1 MPLPSSEHIFLQKLD
16 EQLWGSAQKLRQS
29 LDAANYK
36 HVVLTLIFIKFLC
49 DQKDRLS
56 FYLPDTLT
64 WDNLKKYSHQELDD
78 TFTVSVFLDVLL
90 DQLEEKNPALKGVLN
105 RFQTFEVTNST
116 LKGLINLFDEIDFNS
131 FNNGID
137 AKDLLGHIYEYFLGE
152 FAIAEG
158 KQGGQYYTPKG
169 VVSLIVE
176 ILKPLKGSIYDPA
189 MGSGGFFISS
199 DKFLAE
205 NNLSK
210 EIKVFGQ
217 ESNSTTRKLAIMNM
231 LLHDL
236 SFNFGES
243 AGDTLKNDHFRDVKF
258 NYIMANPPFNLKDW
272 WSPTLSDDPRWKY
285 AVPPKGN
292 ANYAWISHILS
303 HLDDDGK
310 AAIVLSNGTMTGT
323 SKEEFAIRYGLIN
336 DNFLDCIISLPTQL
350 FKNTQIGAC
359 IWILN
364 KKKTRS
370 ETLFINAKDLGRME
384 SKVFRTLDPEDI
396 SLVAET
402 YWNWVSNSD
411 YNNIPGF
418 CRSATP
424 EDLEF
429 HKYALVPGRYV
440 GFNVKEV
447 ISENAINLMF
457 ERLNRVQGKLDQVIS
472 MCHDTKNVLG
482 EIKNG

>member
-1 MPLPSSEHIFLQKLD
+1 MPLPNSEHMFLQKLD

-49 DQKDRLS
+49 DQKERLS
-56 FYLPDTLT
+56 FSFPDSFD
-64 WDNLKKYSHQELDD
+64 WEAIKQYSDQELDD
-78 TFTVSVFLDVLL
+78 TLTVSNFLDSLL
-90 DQLEEKNPALKGVLN
+90 DDLEGENVVLRGVLN
-105 RFQTFEVTNST
+105 RFQTFEVVNST
-116 LKGLINLFDEIDFNS
+116 LKGLINLFSDIDFNS

-158 KQGGQYYTPKG
+158 QKGGQYYTPKG

-176 ILKPLKGSIYDPA
+176 ILKPLKGNIYDPA

-199 DKFLAE
+199 DKFLEE

-210 EIKVFGQ
+210 DIKVFGQ
-217 ESNSTTRKLAIMNM
+217 ESNNTTRKLAVMNM

-236 SFNFGES
+236 SFEFGKG
-243 AGDTLKNDHFRDVKF
+243 AADTLKNDLFKGEKF
-258 NYIMANPPFNLKDW
+258 NYIMANPPFNSKDW
-272 WSPTLSDDPRWKY
+272 WSSKLSDDTRWIY
-285 AVPPKGN
+285 GVPPKGN
-292 ANYAWISHILS
+292 ANYAWVSHIISHLK
-303 HLDDDGK
+303 DDGK
-310 AAIVLSNGTMTGT
+310 AAIVLSNGAMTGT
-323 SKEEFAIRYGLIN
+323 SKEEFAIKYGLIA
-336 DNFLDCIISLPTQL
+336 DNFLDCVVSLPKQL

-364 KKKTRS
+364 KKKTRA

-384 SKVFRTLDPEDI
+384 SKVFRVFDPEDI
-396 SLVAET
+396 SLVADA
-402 YWNWVSNSD
+402 YWKWANNSD
-411 YNNIPGF
+411 YKDILGF
-418 CRSATP
+418 CKSATL
-424 EDLEF
+424 DDIEF

-440 GFNVKEV
+440 GFDVQEV
-447 ISENAINLMF
+447 ISEAAIDLMF
-457 ERLNRVQGKLDQVIS
+457 ERINKVQGKLDQVVS
-472 MCHDTKNVLG
+472 MCKDTKNVLG

>member
-1 MPLPSSEHIFLQKLD
+1 MPLPSLEHMFLQKLD

-49 DQKDRLS
+49 DQTEKLS
-56 FYLPDTLT
+56 FVFPDNFDWKILQI
-64 WDNLKKYSHQELDD
+64 YSDQESED
-78 TFTVSVFLDVLL
+78 TFTVSNFLDKFL
-90 DQLEEKNPALKGVLN
+90 DQLEERNPELRGVLN
-105 RFQTFEVTNST
+105 RFQTFEVGNST
-116 LKGLINLFDEIDFNS
+116 LKGLINLFSDVDFNS
-131 FNNGID
+131 ANNGID

-176 ILKPLKGSIYDPA
+176 ILKPLQGSIYDPA

-199 DKFLAE
+199 DRFLEE
-205 NNLSK
+205 NNISQN
-210 EIKVFGQ
+210 IMVFGQ
-217 ESNSTTRKLAIMNM
+217 ESNNTTRKLAVMNM

-236 SFNFGES
+236 DFEFGES
-243 AGDTLKNDHFRDVKF
+243 AADTLKNDLFNGKKF
-258 NYIMANPPFNLKDW
+258 NYVMANPPFNLKDW
-272 WSPTLSDDPRWKY
+272 WSPTLTNDPRWIY
-285 AVPPKGN
+285 GIPPKGN
-292 ANYAWISHILS
+292 ANYAWISHIFS

-323 SKEEFAIRYGLIN
+323 SKEEFAIRYGLIT
-336 DNFLDCIISLPTQL
+336 DNFLDCIIALPTQL

-364 KKKTRS
+364 KKKTRQ

-384 SKVFRTLDPEDI
+384 SKVFRAFDPEDV
-396 SLVAET
+396 SLVANT
-402 YWNWVSNSD
+402 YWDWVNNSD
-411 YNNIPGF
+411 YKNIPGF
-418 CRSATP
+418 CKSA
-424 EDLEF
+424 DLKEIEF

-440 GFNVKEV
+440 GFNVQEV
-447 ISENAINLMF
+447 ISENAIDLMF
-457 ERLNRVQGKLDQVIS
+457 KRLNKVQGKLDQVVN
-472 MCHDTKNVLG
+472 MCQDTKNILG